1 MSLTNVG
8 LKVIMLN
15 AATYEAK
22 DGLGVTRD
30 TVVGSLSG
38 SLTVGRA

>member
-8 LKVIMLN
+8 LKVILFN
-15 AATYEAK
+15 AGTYEAN

-30 TVVGSLSG
+30 TLMGSFSG

>member
-15 AATYEAK
+15 AGAYEAK
-22 DGLGVTRD
+22 DGLGFTRD
-30 TVVGSLSG
+30 TVMGSVSG
-38 SLTVGRA
+38 SLNVGRV